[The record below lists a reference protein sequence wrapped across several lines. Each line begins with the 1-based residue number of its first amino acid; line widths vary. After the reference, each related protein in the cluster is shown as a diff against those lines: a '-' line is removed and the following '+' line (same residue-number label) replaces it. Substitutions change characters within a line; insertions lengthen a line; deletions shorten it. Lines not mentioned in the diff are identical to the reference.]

1 MAKDG
6 DRKDNKEVAAQVD
19 VGRYLRLAS
28 GLGHDLVVSL
38 LLEHGADPNIDTDGD
53 GMTSLL
59 LAAKEGH
66 VRVVVALLSDARV
79 DIGQRHGAGGRSAL
93 DFAAIGGHAD
103 VISAIVE
110 RQPDVLNSASDET
123 GFSALHN
130 AALHNA
136 VNSIDA
142 LVKAGAN
149 LENRDAEARTPLR
162 VAAGGDTEAA
172 LLALLRHGA
181 DKESKGVDGLTP
193 LLDAMENDLWGIAT
207 ALMAAG
213 ADVNVR
219 DESNGYS
226 PLDCAVRSDGMD
238 LTRQVLQRGAIAA
251 ESSSDGCTALHWA
264 GWNMNASAIDLLVG
278 AGANLEAKLAAEEV
292 TPLNLAAR
300 QAGNAAVI
308 EALARHGADVH
319 AQETPSGNT
328 PLHNAAQNGTTES
341 SWETVDA
348 LLKAG
353 ADENRLDCQGQT
365 PLDVLE
371 ARIAA
376 GDLVGASANAAEHT
390 RSMLVNAPKDRAQRA
405 WSRRSFFVTCRAH
418 PNRVRLTVVDGTT
431 TSPSAKKLATAATAV
446 GSGRRGT
453 NWDGSADNF
462 QRAMR
467 SLMLLKED
475 GLFRKIVAFL

>member
-6 DRKDNKEVAAQVD
+6 NRKDNKEVAAQVD
-19 VGRYLRLAS
+19 VGRYLHLAS

-53 GMTSLL
+53 GMTPLL

-79 DIGQRHGAGGRSAL
+79 DVGQRHGAGGRSAL
-93 DFAAIGGHAD
+93 DLAAIGGHAD

-110 RQPDVLNSASDET
+110 RQPDVLDSTSDDT
-123 GFSALHN
+123 GFSALHH
-130 AALHNA
+130 AANHDA
-136 VNSIDA
+136 VHSIDA

-149 LENRDAEARTPLR
+149 LENRDAEGCTPLR
-162 VAAGGDTEAA
+162 VAAGCASEAA

-181 DKESKGVDGLTP
+181 DKESTGVDGLTP
-193 LLDAMENDLWGIAT
+193 LQDAMENDLWGIAT

-219 DESNGYS
+219 RGSNGYS
-226 PLDCAVRSDGMD
+226 PLDCAVRSGGMD
-238 LTRQVLQRGAIAA
+238 LTRQVLQRGAIAT
-251 ESSSDGCTALHWA
+251 ESASDGCTALHWA
-264 GWNMNASAIDLLVG
+264 GWNMNASAVDLLVG
-278 AGANLEAKLAAEEV
+278 AGADLEAKLADEEV
-292 TPLNLAAR
+292 TPLHLAAR

-319 AQETPSGNT
+319 AQETPSGQT
-328 PLHNAAQNGTTES
+328 PLHNAAQNCTTES

-353 ADENRLDCQGQT
+353 ADETRLDCQGQT

-371 ARIAA
+371 ARIAV
-376 GDLVGASANAAEHT
+376 GDVVGANAAEHT

-405 WSRRSFFVTCRAH
+405 WSRRSFFVMCRAH
-418 PNRVRLTVVDGTT
+418 PNRARLTVVDGTT
-431 TSPSAKKLATAATAV
+431 TSPSAKKLATEATAV
-446 GSGRRGT
+446 GSGWRGT
-453 NWDGSADNF
+453 NWDSRADIF